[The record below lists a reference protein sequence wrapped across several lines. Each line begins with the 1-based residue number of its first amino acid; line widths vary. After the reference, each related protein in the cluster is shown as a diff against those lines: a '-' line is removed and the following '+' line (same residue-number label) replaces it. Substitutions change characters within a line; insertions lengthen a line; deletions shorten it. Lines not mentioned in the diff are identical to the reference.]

1 MPESKTIVVAT
12 HRRSGTHWTIDAL
25 RNNSP
30 SINPKFLT
38 LEQIESTHHQPIP
51 LTEFQDT
58 LNSLDKRVLIKVHD
72 LPSATYFQNQRERQ
86 FAQNIIQ
93 NSPTIYVHR
102 DGRDVMVSLYYY
114 MKQFREDFTDLP
126 FSDFLRMDNELD
138 GETSISRPA
147 FWAHHVRTW
156 LKQPNLISIAYESL
170 ETDYEA
176 TVEKLADFLNID
188 LTYPLQA
195 VNVHQAKEN
204 KNLANRLLKKVGLK
218 REKTSTAVSPRKGK
232 SGDWQNHFSDGDLAF
247 FMSETNQVMLELGYA
262 HS

>member
-1 MPESKTIVVAT
+1 MSQSKTIIVAT

-25 RNNSP
+25 RNNSAD
-30 SINPKFLT
+30 INPKFLT
-38 LEQIESTHHQPIP
+38 LEQTEPSHHQPIP
-51 LTEFQDT
+51 LDEFQNT
-58 LNSLDKRVLIKVHD
+58 LESLDGRVLLKIHD
-72 LPSATYFQNQRERQ
+72 LPSATYWQNMQERE
-86 FAQNIIQ
+86 FALAMIQ
-93 NSPTIYVHR
+93 SPTIYVHR

-114 MKQFREDFTDLP
+114 MKQFREDFADLS

-138 GETSISRPA
+138 GHIRMSRPA

-156 LKQPNLISIAYESL
+156 LAQPNLISIAYESL

-176 TVEKLADFLNID
+176 TVEKLAKFLNIQ

-204 KNLANRLLKKVGLK
+204 KSPVNRLLKKVGLK

-232 SGDWQNHFSDGDLAF
+232 SGDWRNHFSEDDLAF
-247 FMSETNQVMLELGYA
+247 FMAEIGDMMLQLAY
-262 HS
+262 